1 MNPFTGARILIA
13 AVPERKDVFEVEL
26 RGQTVVWFSQKRG
39 GRPRTSESSYG
50 SRQQAQTIYQQIIAR
65 QATAKGL
72 KEVGPSQHLGPAVPE
87 GSGSTLLLDELF
99 AAGDPRVVDEVLG
112 CTSQKKLGALAKP
125 WFEAAFEDVR
135 PEMRRAL
142 LRYVDDGCD
151 RHFHRQLVKR
161 LFKLAE
167 QRGDDELMAHFL
179 VAFDR
184 LSRRIIVEGK
194 IWSRGSY
201 VTRSEL
207 ASNPALLAKI
217 SSKTS
222 PKAKTD
228 RFTRATRHYLAR
240 RVFRYFRTIG
250 RSDPARYGK
259 AMRLAMPLYR
269 DEHLDSSARLLDA
282 WSLVH
287 VLFAWSDVIVR
298 DPRGIRV
305 AEGRAVSELSPA
317 PYWPAAW
324 RGVRDELFEQL
335 GQARSRTV
343 RVWTARWLEKEYAG
357 ELQGLPIAMLRPL
370 LASPHDEVVAF
381 AAKLLA
387 SARGLDTVSVDE
399 WLGLLRIENFDVVP
413 MLVDAFEKHV
423 SPKRVSLEQCIELA
437 LSRMASVAELGL
449 RWARQKA
456 TGNASEIATIGR
468 VAQATVASVRTEG
481 AAWLLALL
489 DASAHFRPEQLRDL
503 FDSRFADVRT
513 VAAEYLEKKPK
524 DASGVPLWFSLLESP
539 YDDVRALVVKNAA
552 TWQQEAGPDE
562 LAHLASTVILAVHT
576 GANTKQSMLR
586 RIADRAAEKPAE
598 ADRWLPVLSFALR
611 SVRVPE
617 RVGALAALTRAA
629 VAHDELRSAIE
640 RHLPEL
646 SIGAQVAR

>member
-1 MNPFTGARILIA
+1 MTIA
-13 AVPERKDVFEVEL
+13 ATPERQDIFEIEL
-26 RGQTVVWFSQKRG
+26 RGQTIVWFSQKRS
-39 GRPRTSESSYG
+39 GRPRKSEAVYA
-50 SRQQAQTIYQQIIAR
+50 SREQAKTAYEQTIAR

-72 KEVGPSQHLGPAVPE
+72 KEVGPSQYLGSPAPE
-87 GSGSTLLLDELF
+87 NSGSTLMLDEFF
-99 AAGDPRVVDEVLG
+99 AAGDPRFADEVLG
-112 CTSQKKLGALAKP
+112 CTSPKKLGALAKP
-125 WFEAAFEDVR
+125 WFEDAR

-151 RHFHRQLVKR
+151 RYFHRQLVKR

-167 QRGDDELMAHFL
+167 ERGDDELMAHFM

-184 LSRRIIVEGK
+184 LSRRIVVQQTS
-194 IWSRGSY
+194 WSQGAY
-201 VTRSEL
+201 VTRPAL
-207 ASNPALLAKI
+207 ASNPAILER
-217 SSKTS
+217 TN
-222 PKAKTD
+222 PKAKAD
-228 RFTRATRHYLAR
+228 RFTRATRRYLTR
-240 RVFRYFRTIG
+240 RVFRYFRSIG
-250 RSDPARYGK
+250 RSDAARYGK
-259 AMRLAMPLYR
+259 AMRLALPLYR

-282 WSLVH
+282 WSLMH
-287 VLFAWSDVIVR
+287 VLFAWSDAIVR
-298 DPRGIRV
+298 DPRGVRV
-305 AEGRAVSELSPA
+305 AEGHAVSELSPT

-357 ELQGLPIAMLRPL
+357 DLQGLPMTMLRPL
-370 LASPHDEVVAF
+370 LASPHDEVVGF
-381 AAKLLA
+381 AAKLLLT
-387 SARGLDTVSVDE
+387 ARGLDTVTVED
-399 WLGLLRIENFDVVP
+399 WLALLRIENLDVVP
-413 MLVDAFEKHV
+413 LVVAAFERHV
-423 SPKRVSLEQCIELA
+423 SPKRISLEQCIELA
-437 LSRMASVAELGL
+437 LSRMAPVAELGL
-449 RWARQKA
+449 RWAREKA
-456 TGNASEIATIGR
+456 TGSAAEIATIGR
-468 VAQATVASVRTEG
+468 VAQATVADVRTEG
-481 AAWLLALL
+481 AAWLLSLL

-503 FDSRFADVRT
+503 FDSRFADVRA
-513 VAAEYLEKKPK
+513 VAADYLEKKPK
-524 DASGVPLWFSLLESP
+524 DATGVPLWFSLLESP

-552 TWQQEAGPDE
+552 SWQKDAGPDE